1 MTHRFYL
8 ATVRGV
14 YATHGEVFGTTADEP
29 NPVTTWS
36 DCGPLRGMSGPRI
49 GFLRTLIEQSTKTGF
64 NESEG
69 AYYLNAVDLN
79 GNIFYY
85 FDVHR
90 PARYDFPLP
99 ANATFTATLID
110 PIAMTQTPIPGSHSG
125 KTRLPLPSKTVPCRP
140 LHQNRGHQRQTHRR
154 HSPQSPRQRTH
165 LASHL
170 ILVIPEGDLLLLWP
184 LPVLATPSPK
194 LSS

>member
-1 MTHRFYL
+1 ML
-8 ATVRGV
+8 AVDTEHFDPAGRETDMLRLVDRLEHF
-14 YATHGEVFGTTADEP
+14 HGPREVFGTTADEP

-36 DCGPLRGMSGPRI
+36 DCGPLRGISGPRI

-99 ANATFTATLID
+99 SNATYTATLID
-110 PIAMTQTPIPGSHSG
+110 PIAMTQTPIPGVHTG
-125 KTRLPLPSKTVPCRP
+125 KTRLPLPSKPYRAVLFLKTGDTKAKPTDTQTPKVPDNEP
-140 LHQNRGHQRQTHRR
+140 
-154 HSPQSPRQRTH
+154 
-165 LASHL
+165 
-170 ILVIPEGDLLLLWP
+170 I
-184 LPVLATPSPK
+184 
-194 LSS
+194 